1 FAGFYRNSAAVAQL
15 NGFLDWLWFHSC
27 LSSFLFF
34 VYFVAFWGRK
44 GIEPH
49 SCPMPFCVQSAKIIY
64 FIGFS

>member
-1 FAGFYRNSAAVAQL
+1 AVAQL

-34 VYFVAFWGRK
+34 VFFVAFRGKK

-49 SCPMPFCVQSAKIIY
+49 SRPMPFCVQSAKIIQ
-64 FIGFS
+64 IILFS